1 MKTSGWQPLILLMI
15 YFCAISA
22 FACCAAVLASR
33 VGPGVVMGWQPAP
46 DFQTLLRGMNRWLVS
61 SLVARVQQ
69 GREAELVYMS
79 CVARC
84 AITKTGIKQAK
95 HGG

>member
-22 FACCAAVLASR
+22 GFACYAGKSCRTPVWLWD
-33 VGPGVVMGWQPAP
+33 GNLP
-46 DFQTLLRGMNRWLVS
+46 QTLLRGMNRWLVS
-61 SLVARVQQ
+61 SLVARAQQ
-69 GREAELVYMS
+69 GREAELVYLS

-95 HGG
+95 HG